1 MLKEQ
6 KIAEIKEIV
15 RDYLESKFYF
25 YMFIN
30 LSTGD
35 IWSKEFISE
44 NDYIVYHDSLIE
56 KINLR
61 DYLELAV
68 TEYNMT
74 NDEIADNMSNAI
86 YKDYFER
93 D

>member
-1 MLKEQ
+1 MMKEQ

-15 RDYLESKFYF
+15 RDYLESKLYF

-44 NDYIVYHDSLIE
+44 NDYILYHDSLIE

-74 NDEIADNMSNAI
+74 NDEIADNMSNDI